1 MTRNAHRTRWIGR
14 ADVQGRW
21 CHAPDCH
28 EFAASVRA
36 QQLHADLFEATS
48 RLDARGLLAPLD
60 AKGER

>member
-1 MTRNAHRTRWIGR
+1 MSRNAHRTRWIGR

-28 EFAASVRA
+28 EYARTVAA
-36 QQLHADLFEATS
+36 QQLHADLFEARQFDT
-48 RLDARGLLAPLD
+48 RGLLAPLD